1 MAAEEPA
8 AAATTWPRSSDSSAS
23 VPARHSSSN
32 SQLASCQAQL
42 ASLASAQ
49 PAAEAGALRGSS
61 SPPRPSGALAPCK
74 GAEADGPPAA
84 TSTKA
89 KNEPNEPSGAKKL
102 DLKEKTGGTWT
113 FCLQYALALAT
124 SLI

>member
-1 MAAEEPA
+1 M
-8 AAATTWPRSSDSSAS
+8 
-23 VPARHSSSN
+23 PARQASSN
-32 SQLASCQAQL
+32 SQLASCLAQL

-49 PAAEAGALRGSS
+49 PAAAAGALGGYS

-89 KNEPNEPSGAKKL
+89 RNEPNEPSGAKKL
-102 DLKEKTGGTWT
+102 DLKEKTGVIWT
-113 FCLQYALALAT
+113 YFLEYALALST